1 MRRMLK
7 VGLALAV
14 VPLALS
20 ACSSGS
26 SSSSTTSAAASSA
39 ASGSAGGSAA
49 ASGSAGAGAGGGNSA
64 STLTVWADN
73 SANTSKAITPLCEK
87 WAAEN
92 GVTCVVRNFNGGTE
106 LQNALIQGNSTGDV
120 PDVFEGPHDQI
131 GRFQQNGILAPV
143 DLGANTD
150 KFIQAAV
157 QGVTYN
163 GATMGVP
170 WAMENVAL
178 LTNKALSPT
187 CPSTL
192 DEAVSNAE
200 ALIAAGTVQSGLGIA
215 MQIGA
220 TGDGYHWQPLF
231 SADGGYAFKQNADG
245 TYDAKDMGIGGEGAI
260 AAATRLQQLTQKGIF
275 GANVSFDIAKEAF
288 NTGKSPY
295 WITGPWAI
303 PDAEAALGDN
313 LMVCAIPS
321 WEGSQYKSQ
330 PFIGV
335 RAFFQPN
342 NAKNP
347 VLASTFLSD
356 EVQTTQ
362 FMDAMFAVDPRPP
375 AWKESFEKAAADPI
389 VKAFGEYGQ
398 QGIPMPS
405 IPQMANVFEDWGLAE
420 FQVAGGADPTTTMT
434 NAANSINQR
443 NASLN

>member
-7 VGLALAV
+7 VGLTLAA
-14 VPLALS
+14 VPLVIS

-26 SSSSTTSAAASSA
+26 SSSSTTSAAATSAASGA
-39 ASGSAGGSAA
+39 ASGSAAATGGAA
-49 ASGSAGAGAGGGNSA
+49 GGNSA

-73 SANTSKAITPLCEK
+73 SANTAMAIQPLCEK

-92 GVTCVVRNFNGGTE
+92 GVTCVMRMFNGGTE

-143 DLGANTD
+143 DLGANTS
-150 KFIQAAV
+150 KFSKAAV

-170 WAMENVAL
+170 WAVENVAL
-178 LTNKALSPT
+178 LTNKALAPE
-187 CPSTL
+187 CPATL
-192 DEAVSNAE
+192 DAAVANAKT
-200 ALIAAGTVQSGLGIA
+200 LIAAGTVTSGLGIA
-215 MQIGA
+215 LQIGA
-220 TGDGYHWQPLF
+220 TGDAYHWQPLF
-231 SADGGYAFKQNADG
+231 SADGGYAFKQNPDG
-245 TYDAKDMGIGGEGAI
+245 TYDPKDMGIGGPGAI
-260 AAATRLQQLTQKGIF
+260 AAATRLQQLANEGIVQ
-275 GANVSFDIAKEAF
+275 ATVTADIAKETF

-295 WITGPWAI
+295 YITGPWNT
-303 PDAEAALGDN
+303 PDAKTALGDN
-313 LMVCAIPS
+313 LMVCPVPN

-330 PFIGV
+330 PFLGV

-356 EVQTTQ
+356 EVQTTE
-362 FMDAMFAVDPRPP
+362 FMDAMFAADPRPP
-375 AWKESFEKAAADPI
+375 AWIDSFNKAASDPF
-389 VKAFGEYGQ
+389 VKAFGEYGAN
-398 QGIPMPS
+398 GLPMPS
-405 IPQMANVFEDWGLAE
+405 IPQMSNVFEDWGLAE
-420 FQVAGGADPTTTMT
+420 FQVAGGADPTATMT
-434 NAANSINQR
+434 AAANSINQR

>member
-7 VGLALAV
+7 VGLALAA
-14 VPLALS
+14 VPLVIS

-26 SSSSTTSAAASSA
+26 STSSTTSAAATSAPGSDA
-39 ASGSAGGSAA
+39 ASGTAA
-49 ASGSAGAGAGGGNSA
+49 ATGGGAASA

-73 SANTSKAITPLCEK
+73 SANTGKAIQPLCEQ

-92 GVTCVVRNFNGGTE
+92 GVTCVLRMFNGGGE
-106 LQNALIQGNSTGDV
+106 LRDALVAGNSSGDV

-131 GRFQQNGILAPV
+131 GQIQQNGILAPV

-150 KFIQAAV
+150 KFIEAAV

-163 GATMGVP
+163 GATVGVP

-178 LTNKALSPT
+178 LTNKALSPA
-187 CPSTL
+187 CPATL

-200 ALIAAGTVQSGLGIA
+200 ALIAAGTVQPGLGIG

-220 TGDGYHWQPLF
+220 NGDGYHWYPLF
-231 SADGGYAFKQNADG
+231 SADGGYAFKQNPDG
-245 TYDAKDMGIGGEGAI
+245 TFDAQDMGIGGEGAI
-260 AAATRLQQLTQKGIF
+260 AAATRLQQLAQKGIF
-275 GANVSFDIAKEAF
+275 GANVSFDIASEAF
-288 NTGKSPY
+288 TTGKSPY

-321 WEGSQYKSQ
+321 WEGSQYTSQ

-356 EVQTTQ
+356 EVQTTE

-375 AWKESFEKAAADPI
+375 AWKESFEKAAADPFI
-389 VKAFGEYGQ
+389 KAFGEYGQ

-405 IPQMANVFEDWGLAE
+405 IPQMANVFQDWGLAQ
-420 FQVAGGADPTTTMT
+420 FNVANGADPTTTMQQ
-434 NAANSINQR
+434 AAASIEQR

>member
-7 VGLALAV
+7 VGLTLAAI
-14 VPLALS
+14 PLVIS

-26 SSSSTTSAAASSA
+26 SSSSTTSAAGTSAAGSGA
-39 ASGSAGGSAA
+39 ASGSAAATGGGA
-49 ASGSAGAGAGGGNSA
+49 ASS

-87 WAAEN
+87 WAAAN
-92 GVTCVVRNFNGGTE
+92 GVTCVVRNFNGPDD
-106 LQNALIQGNSTGDV
+106 LKNALVQGNSTGDV

-131 GRFQQNGILAPV
+131 GAFQQNGILAPV

-150 KFIQAAV
+150 KFTKPAV
-157 QGVTYN
+157 QGVTFN

-170 WAMENVAL
+170 WATENVAL
-178 LTNKALSPT
+178 LTNKALSPA
-187 CPSTL
+187 CPATM
-192 DEAVSNAE
+192 DEAVANAK
-200 ALIAAGTVQSGLGIA
+200 ALIAAGTSQSGLGIA

-220 TGDGYHWQPLF
+220 KGDGYHWQPLF

-245 TYDAKDMGIGGEGAI
+245 TFDPKDMGIGSEGSI
-260 AAATRLQQLTQKGIF
+260 AAATRLQQLVNDGVF
-275 GANVSFDIAKEAF
+275 GANVTFDIAKEAF
-288 NTGKSPY
+288 NGGKTAY

-303 PDAEAALGDN
+303 PDAKAALGDN
-313 LMVCAIPS
+313 LMVCPIPN
-321 WEGSQYKSQ
+321 WEGSQYTSQ

-356 EVQTTQ
+356 EVQTTE
-362 FMDAMFAVDPRPP
+362 FMDAMYAVDPRTP
-375 AWKESFEKAAADPI
+375 AWIPTLETASADAI
-389 VKAFGEYGQ
+389 VKAFGDYGKN
-398 QGIPMPS
+398 GIPMPS
-405 IPQMANVFEDWGLAE
+405 IPQMSNVFEDWGLAE
-420 FQVAGGADPTTTMT
+420 FQVATGADPATTMQ
-434 NAANSINQR
+434 NAATSINQR

>member
-7 VGLALAV
+7 IGLALAA
-14 VPLALS
+14 VPLVIS

-26 SSSSTTSAAASSA
+26 SSSSTTSAASSAATGASSA
-39 ASGSAGGSAA
+39 ASGSAAATGG
-49 ASGSAGAGAGGGNSA
+49 GAAGGA

-73 SANTSKAITPLCEK
+73 SANTAKAIQPLCEK

-92 GVTCVVRNFNGGTE
+92 GVTCVVRMFNGGTE

-150 KFIQAAV
+150 KFIRAAV

-170 WAMENVAL
+170 WAMENLAL

-187 CPSTL
+187 CPATL

-200 ALIAAGTVQSGLGIA
+200 ALIAAGTVQSGLGIG

-245 TYDAKDMGIGGEGAI
+245 TFDAKDMGIGSEGAI
-260 AAATRLQQLTQKGIF
+260 AAAKRLQDLTAKGIF

-288 NTGKSPY
+288 TTGKSPY

-303 PDAEAALGDN
+303 PDAKAALGDN
-313 LMVCAIPS
+313 LMVCAIPN

-356 EVQTTQ
+356 EVQTTE

-375 AWKESFEKAAADPI
+375 AWKASFETAAADPI
-389 VKAFGEYGQ
+389 IKAFGEYGQ

-405 IPQMANVFEDWGLAE
+405 IPQMSNVFEDWGLAE
-420 FQVAGGADPTTTMT
+420 FQVAGGADPTTTMQ
-434 NAANSINQR
+434 NAATSINQR

>member
-7 VGLALAV
+7 IGLALAA
-14 VPLALS
+14 VPLVIS

-26 SSSSTTSAAASSA
+26 SSSGTTSAASSA
-39 ASGSAGGSAA
+39 ASGATSA
-49 ASGSAGAGAGGGNSA
+49 ASGSAAATGGGAAGGA

-150 KFIQAAV
+150 KFIEAAV

-163 GATMGVP
+163 GATVGVP

-178 LTNKALSPT
+178 LTNKALAPT
-187 CPSTL
+187 CPTTL

-245 TYDAKDMGIGGEGAI
+245 TYDPKDMGIGGEGAI

-288 NTGKSPY
+288 TTGKSPY

-313 LMVCAIPS
+313 LMVCAIPN

-356 EVQTTQ
+356 EVQTTE

-375 AWKESFEKAAADPI
+375 AWKESFETAAADPYI
-389 VKAFGEYGQ
+389 KAFGEYGQ

-420 FQVAGGADPTTTMT
+420 FQVAGGADPTTTMQ
-434 NAANSINQR
+434 NAAASINQR